1 MLRSRKGIAVE
12 MTGLESS
19 AKEWRG
25 PAFLQASTM
34 ERNGWDW
41 MAVQWTGRDRKG
53 HLSCVHK
60 GMERSVGEWSG
71 AERMGSDRKGHL
83 SRIHIGPDRSGGEW
97 SELDRRGSDGKG
109 LAFLQASTT
118 DRTELDRKGQ
128 ERMG

>member
-1 MLRSRKGIAVE
+1 MDRTGKDGTEMDWKGWERKGFPSGVHSGEERKGAE
-12 MTGLESS
+12 RTG
-19 AKEWRG
+19 
-25 PAFLQASTM
+25 M

-41 MAVQWTGRDRKG
+41 IG
-53 HLSCVHK
+53 HLSC
-60 GMERSVGEWSG
+60 
-71 AERMGSDRKGHL
+71 
-83 SRIHIGPDRSGGEW
+83 IHNGPDRNGGEW